1 MGLSRNGTRVVI
13 IAAAWGFAEATV
25 FFIVPDLWLTVVAVR
40 FGPHTAMRACGFA
53 LAGAL
58 AGGIVMYGFGSFD
71 PIAARTML
79 DWVPA
84 VGPAMIAG
92 VHDSLASD
100 GIVALLAGPLA
111 GIPYKIYA
119 VEAPHAGIGFLSFLA
134 FSVPARLIRFV
145 ATTILALVLSRLL
158 APYVSEPARLRLL
171 LGVWAAFYL
180 FYFVAVPN

>member
-1 MGLSRNGTRVVI
+1 M

-25 FFIVPDLWLTVVAVR
+25 FFVVPDVLLTAVVLR
-40 FGPHTAMRACGFA
+40 SGPHTALRACGFA

-58 AGGIVMYGFGSFD
+58 AGGVAMYGFGAID
-71 PIAARTML
+71 PIAARTLL

-100 GIVALLAGPLA
+100 GIVALFVGPLA
-111 GIPYKIYA
+111 GVPYKIYA
-119 VEAPHAGIGFLSFLA
+119 VEAPQAGIGILPFLA
-134 FSVPARLIRFV
+134 ASVPARLFRFA
-145 ATTILALVLSRLL
+145 ATTFLAFTLSRLL
-158 APYVSEPARLRLL
+158 APYLSESSRLRLL
-171 LGVWAAFYL
+171 LGVWAVFYL